1 MRTEDIIHIIL
12 KFLQV
17 IQLRE
22 ASTQPISHAQIVS
35 EPALSG
41 LRLFR
46 GSIVIISPKED
57 NTLSEVV
64 SGNKFLRFFRS
75 ANAVGRVERL
85 SKMKAIRVVMLT
97 TGSFTVTWM
106 PYFIACAMYVNCDR
120 DISEQVGCCQ
130 FNL

>member
-1 MRTEDIIHIIL
+1 MRTEDIILIIL

-22 ASTQPISHAQIVS
+22 ASTQSISHAQIVP

-46 GSIVIISPKED
+46 GSTVIISPKED

-106 PYFIACAMYVNCDR
+106 PYFIGCAMYVNCDR
-120 DISEQVGCCQ
+120 DLSEQVGCCQ